1 MNIYEEELHQ
11 IIHGNKMREYE
22 EINMPFIATKLIE
35 INKKSGRRLS
45 LIIRSDYIV
54 DDTYWL

>member
-35 INKKSGRRLS
+35 INKKVGKKAVTDHQERLHC
-45 LIIRSDYIV
+45 
-54 DDTYWL
+54 

>member
-22 EINMPFIATKLIE
+22 EINMPFIATKLKVG
-35 INKKSGRRLS
+35 KKAVTDHQERLHC
-45 LIIRSDYIV
+45 
-54 DDTYWL
+54 